1 VASDI
6 AIVPILRGG
15 GTRVKIMDYL
25 NVGLPIVTTKK
36 GIEGIEAENGKHA
49 IIVDDVNEEFI
60 KALEFLIEND
70 SERRRLSRNARKLA
84 EERYDWTKIGEKLNK
99 LYKHLAEGD

>member
-1 VASDI
+1 MPKFEKDGIKFLDDIYELLVASDI
-6 AIVPILRGG
+6 AIVPILSGS

-49 IIVDDVNEEFI
+49 IIVDDVRYVYVDL
-60 KALEFLIEND
+60 KSWVLIV
-70 SERRRLSRNARKLA
+70 K
-84 EERYDWTKIGEKLNK
+84 
-99 LYKHLAEGD
+99 